1 MQYSRNRHFKCCW
14 LEELILTVQ
23 TTPIHSWHIDNKGK
37 MVEFAGFKMPIQ
49 YEGIRQEH
57 LHVRQKAGLFDVS
70 HMGEFRVK
78 GPNALKTLQWLTSND
93 VSVLLPGQAQYTLL
107 MNDKG
112 GVVDDLIIYCIE
124 PEKDYLLCVNAAN
137 IEKDWDWISKNNL
150 EAELINESDL
160 WGQVALQGP
169 EAFSVLDQLFDF
181 KVSEMKSFEF
191 RFANFEDEQV
201 IVART
206 GYTGELG
213 AEVFVPKNKALAFWQ
228 KIMQLGE
235 SIPVKPIGLGAR
247 DTLRTEKRF
256 PLYGHELSDEISP
269 YEAGLGWTVKLD
281 AKDFLGKKHLVS
293 EKQNG
298 AKRKTVCFVVGGKG
312 IARAG
317 YKVLS
322 LDEEEIGTVTSGT
335 VSPSLEKNIGIALIK
350 AEHAALGSELL
361 VEIRKQ
367 MHKVKVIKPPFVL

>member
-1 MQYSRNRHFKCCW
+1 METK
-14 LEELILTVQ
+14 
-23 TTPIHSWHIDNKGK
+23 TTPIFSWHTDHKGK

-70 HMGEFRVK
+70 HMGEFRAK
-78 GPNALKTLQWLTSND
+78 GSKALESLQWMTSND
-93 VSVLLPGQAQYTLL
+93 VSKLEKGQAQYTLL
-107 MNDKG
+107 MNDQG
-112 GVVDDLIIYCIE
+112 GVVDDLIIYCITPNE
-124 PEKDYLLCVNAAN
+124 DYLLCVNAAN
-137 IEKDWDWISKNNL
+137 IEKDWDWVNKHNTG
-150 EAELINESDL
+150 AELINESDR

-169 EAFSVLDQLFDF
+169 DAFQVLDQLFDF
-181 KVSEMKSFEF
+181 KVSEMNSFEF
-191 RFANFEDEQV
+191 KFADFEGEQV

-213 AEVFVPKNKALAFWQ
+213 AEVFVPNSKTLAFWE
-228 KIMQLGE
+228 KIMSLGE

-256 PLYGHELSDEISP
+256 PLYGHELADDISP

-281 AKDFLGKKHLVS
+281 AKDFLGKDQLLK

-298 AKRKTVCFVVGGKG
+298 AKRKTVCFIVEGRG

-317 YKVLS
+317 YKMFS
-322 LDEEEIGTVTSGT
+322 LDEQEIGTVTSGT

-367 MHKVKVIKPPFVL
+367 MHKVKVIKPPFVQ

>member
-1 MQYSRNRHFKCCW
+1 METK
-14 LEELILTVQ
+14 
-23 TTPIHSWHIDNKGK
+23 TTPIFSWHTDHKGK

-70 HMGEFRVK
+70 HMGEFRAK
-78 GPNALKTLQWLTSND
+78 GPKALESLQWMTSND
-93 VSVLLPGQAQYTLL
+93 VSKLEKGQAQYTLL
-107 MNDKG
+107 MNDEG
-112 GVVDDLIIYCIE
+112 GVVDDLIIYCITPNE
-124 PEKDYLLCVNAAN
+124 DYLLCVNAAN
-137 IEKDWDWISKNNL
+137 IEKDWDWVNKHNKG
-150 EAELINESDL
+150 AELINESDQ

-169 EAFSVLDQLFDF
+169 DAFQVLDQLFDF
-181 KVSEMKSFEF
+181 KVSEMNSFEF
-191 RFANFEDEQV
+191 KFADFEGEQV

-213 AEVFVPKNKALAFWQ
+213 AEVFVPKSKTLAFWE
-228 KIMQLGE
+228 KIMSLGE

-256 PLYGHELSDEISP
+256 PLYGHELADDISP

-281 AKDFLGKKHLVS
+281 AKDFLSKPILEK

-298 AKRKTVCFVVGGKG
+298 AKRKTVCFIVEGRG
-312 IARAG
+312 IPRAS
-317 YKVLS
+317 YRMFS
-322 LDEEEIGTVTSGT
+322 LDEQEIGTVTSGT

-367 MHKVKVIKPPFVL
+367 MHKVKVIKPPFVQ